1 MKQATFAVL
10 IGLSIFLVTSHS
22 FAEEKER
29 YQVVIEESYYKVKP
43 ENEEKFLELY
53 KKKVFPFWKEMERLG
68 LIDGEIKMYTQR
80 IHTLKPSWTF
90 KTVVRFKDYNA
101 IDKWLEKRDEVYGRL
116 FPQEGEYK
124 KIRNEILTITEE
136 HWDEFIREI
145 PLSN

>member
-10 IGLSIFLVTSHS
+10 ASLSIFLVTSHS

-29 YQVVIEESYYKVKP
+29 YQVVIEESYYKVEP
-43 ENEEKFLELY
+43 DNEDKFLELY
-53 KKKVFPFWKEMERLG
+53 RKKVFPFWKEMERLG
-68 LIDGEIKMYTQR
+68 LIDSEIRMYTQR
-80 IHTLKPSWTF
+80 VHTLKPSWTF
-90 KTVVRFKDYNA
+90 KTVVRFKNYNA

-124 KIRNEILTITEE
+124 TIRNEISAITEN

-145 PLSN
+145 PLSE